1 MPELVARPHP
11 HSEGHRPLGQ
21 LYACMECGKVT
32 LRLINNDR
40 TEQFTTWMTMP
51 EVRTYLSK
59 LRNDF
64 VMRDAL

>member
-1 MPELVARPHP
+1 M
-11 HSEGHRPLGQ
+11 Q
-21 LYACMECGKVT
+21 CGKVT

-59 LRNDF
+59 LRNDL

>member
-11 HSEGHRPLGQ
+11 HVEGHVPLGQ
-21 LYACMECGKVT
+21 LYACMQCGKVT

-40 TEQFTTWMTMP
+40 TEQFTTWMPTT
-51 EVRTYLSK
+51 EVRTFLSK